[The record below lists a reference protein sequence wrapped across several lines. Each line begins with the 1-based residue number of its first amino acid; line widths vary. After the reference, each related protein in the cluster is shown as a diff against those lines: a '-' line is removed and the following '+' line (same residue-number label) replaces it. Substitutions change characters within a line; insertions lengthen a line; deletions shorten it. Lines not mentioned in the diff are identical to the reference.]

1 MTSAQPVLM
10 ITPRW
15 RRDGGVATHV
25 IASATALAARGVE
38 VHVAA
43 SIVDESERP
52 PGVRLHLAPG
62 LLDTGLAPEQRL
74 GGALEAARGVVHMHQ
89 FEDLD
94 VAGMLARRAAV
105 ALSVHGYSACTST
118 VHYFR
123 PGQECP
129 RAHGP
134 LCVPNLLL
142 RGCAHTRNP
151 TWLPRSYRQ
160 AARAQRLLR
169 EVDLAIT
176 YSAVIDRHVAANG
189 ARNREILPLFATLEP
204 APRPPA
210 AAERPR
216 RILYAGRVVGAK
228 GLDVLLRAM
237 RTLDAELV
245 VCGDGHELAR
255 MRTLAQRTGIAA
267 RVSFRGW
274 LPPAELAREL
284 ASAAV
289 VAVPSLWPEPFGLV
303 GLEAFGAGTPV
314 VASATGGIPDW
325 LHDGVTGIAV
335 PPGDDGALAAALSR
349 LLDDPAERERL
360 GTAGRELVAARFTAE
375 RHVDA
380 ALAAYERGLAVRDT
394 RGGERA
400 AQQTAR

>member
-1 MTSAQPVLM
+1 MSFARPVLM

-25 IASATALAARGVE
+25 IASAAALARSGVE

-43 SIVDESERP
+43 AIVDESEHP
-52 PGVRLHLAPG
+52 PGVEVHLAPL
-62 LLDTGLAPEQRL
+62 LLDRGETPERRL
-74 GGALEAARGVVHMHQ
+74 GTALEAARGVVHMHQ
-89 FEDLD
+89 FEDRE
-94 VAGMLARRAAV
+94 VAGALAERAAIV
-105 ALSVHGYSACTST
+105 LSVHGYVACTST

-151 TWLPRSYRQ
+151 TWLPRRYRE
-160 AARAQRLLR
+160 AAGAQRLLR

-176 YSAVIDRHVAANG
+176 YSAVMDRNVAANG

-204 APRPPA
+204 VPAPPA
-210 AAERPR
+210 AADRPR
-216 RILYAGRVVGAK
+216 RVLYAGRVVGAK
-228 GLDVLLRAM
+228 GLDVLLRAIG
-237 RTLDAELV
+237 RLDAELV
-245 VCGDGHELAR
+245 VCGEGHELDR
-255 MRTLAQRTGIAA
+255 MRGVARSEGVGE

-274 LPPAELAREL
+274 LPPLELAREL
-284 ASAAV
+284 ADAAV

-303 GLEAFGAGTPV
+303 GLEAFGAHTPV
-314 VASATGGIPDW
+314 VASATGGIPQW
-325 LHDGVTGIAV
+325 LQDGVNGIAV
-335 PPGDDGALAAALSR
+335 PAGDADALAAALR
-349 LLDDPAERERL
+349 TLLDDAPLRERF
-360 GTAGRELVAARFTAE
+360 GAAGRQLVEARFTAE

-380 ALAAYERGLAVRDT
+380 ALAAYERALALREGS
-394 RGGERA
+394 RGTA
-400 AQQTAR
+400 ARVLR